1 MTKRPITSSPAP
13 ATLNTK
19 RPRKAAGFRMARP
32 PTASD
37 SQPTMAS
44 SSSSSL
50 FVTVTQNES
59 RPGILARSKVIT
71 SDFRTVE
78 PTQSAIPATNSQNFS
93 NEITNESIPDEP
105 DAAPSDTQEATM
117 KPKRKRETTNYVR
130 DSKQCTEF
138 LMSLNL
144 YITRTNSKNG
154 YHSGTFSWMRF
165 SVTMVLV
172 IFWVT
177 QNVRHARNKMESLNV
192 RIVPTEGCWNAR
204 NALYPRINSS
214 LYTAL
219 RYILNHLTL

>member
-1 MTKRPITSSPAP
+1 
-13 ATLNTK
+13 
-19 RPRKAAGFRMARP
+19 MARP
-32 PTASD
+32 PTASG
-37 SQPTMAS
+37 SQPTIAS

-71 SDFRTVE
+71 SDFGTVE
-78 PTQSAIPATNSQNFS
+78 PTQSTIPATNSQIQNFC

-105 DAAPSDTQEATM
+105 DAATSDTQEATI

-130 DSKQCTEF
+130 ASKQCTEV

-144 YITRTNSKNG
+144 YITRTNSENG

-165 SVTMVLV
+165 SVMMVLV

-177 QNVRHARNKMESLNV
+177 QNVRHARNKRESLNV
-192 RIVPTEGCWNAR
+192 RIVPTEGC
-204 NALYPRINSS
+204 
-214 LYTAL
+214 
-219 RYILNHLTL
+219 